1 MKLAEKEKML
11 RDRAAFLEKRIADIE
26 KAVEKKDY
34 SNLHWERDLSEAR
47 EKLYEIY
54 AVLTVV
60 TSCKDK
66 AKAKANRVVNKF
78 LFKKLN

>member
-1 MKLAEKEKML
+1 MKLIEKEKML
-11 RDRAAFLEKRIADIE
+11 RDKAAVLEKRIADIE
-26 KAVEKKDY
+26 KAVSEKRCF
-34 SNLHWERDLSEAR
+34 NLHWERDIKEAK

-66 AKAKANRVVNKF
+66 AKVNRVVNKF